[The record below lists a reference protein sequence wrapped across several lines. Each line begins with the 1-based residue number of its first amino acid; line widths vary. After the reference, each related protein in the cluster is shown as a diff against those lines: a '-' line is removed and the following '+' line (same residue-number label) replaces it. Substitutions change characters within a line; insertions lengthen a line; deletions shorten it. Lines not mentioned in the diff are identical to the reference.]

1 MNRRI
6 EEENK
11 KMRKEVEQKQKK
23 EGNKKIIKTEQGNL
37 VAKRVRVRQNVRLQT
52 IQTENA

>member
-1 MNRRI
+1 
-6 EEENK
+6 
-11 KMRKEVEQKQKK
+11 MRKEVEQKQKK
-23 EGNKKIIKTEQGNL
+23 EENKKIIKTEQGNL